1 MENNKKKILDE
12 INNLYGDTSLSD
24 SELEL
29 IEKVSEN
36 DEFTNEAIELMKT
49 QRSKYNDIV
58 PTKEN
63 ETDDILMIFSDVKNR
78 MGKNSVTKTDYNMDK
93 ILEVTNRYFEG
104 NKDANLT
111 DLQINRP
118 NMKTR
123 SIQTLLLA
131 ATLGLLVT
139 ACNNDSDQTVDITKP
154 INVKLSL
161 TITGTNIPIS
171 RAAIGATEFDDDD
184 ALGLYIAHKTGAN
197 GESPITSSLDPKNAP
212 WVNGSFT
219 DEPLYWQNVTDQ
231 HTLYAYYPYTNTAT
245 DTYTVPNVSIKP
257 DQNNSSTAAADYEA
271 SDLLWG
277 KCTTVATN
285 NASISMKH
293 CMSQITV
300 TLSAGTGYS
309 SLPAIDK
316 VELLCS
322 AGFALS
328 GTWNL
333 EDGKVTKANDA
344 AATDAATAST
354 TSITTYAHS
363 VAGATTYRAI
373 VLPGQAFTNSSQF
386 VKVTSG
392 SNTYTYYLAMS
403 SSENLTTE
411 ANKTYNFDLRLNKA
425 GLTLKGIT
433 IAAWDTDEIEGDAGM
448 DIGN

>member
-1 MENNKKKILDE
+1 
-12 INNLYGDTSLSD
+12 
-24 SELEL
+24 
-29 IEKVSEN
+29 
-36 DEFTNEAIELMKT
+36 
-49 QRSKYNDIV
+49 
-58 PTKEN
+58 
-63 ETDDILMIFSDVKNR
+63 
-78 MGKNSVTKTDYNMDK
+78 
-93 ILEVTNRYFEG
+93 
-104 NKDANLT
+104 
-111 DLQINRP
+111 
-118 NMKTR
+118 MKTR

-154 INVKLSL
+154 INARDEKGRLRV
-161 TITGTNIPIS
+161 G
-171 RAAIGATEFDDDD
+171 AAIGATEFDDDD

>member
-1 MENNKKKILDE
+1 MKKALISGITGQDGSFLAEFLLQKGYEVHGILRRSSSFNTGRIEHLYFDEWVRDMKQKRTINLHYGDMTDSSSLIRIIQSVQPDE
-12 INNLYGDTSLSD
+12 IYNLAAQSHVKVSFDVPEYTAETDAVGTLRMLEAVRILGMEKKTRIYQAST
-24 SELEL
+24 SELFG
-29 IEKVSEN
+29 KVQEVPQSETTP
-36 DEFTNEAIELMKT
+36 FYP
-49 QRSKYNDIV
+49 RSPYGVAKQYC
-58 PTKEN
+58 
-63 ETDDILMIFSDVKNR
+63 FW
-78 MGKNSVTKTDYNMDK
+78 
-93 ILEVTNRYFEG
+93 
-104 NKDANLT
+104 
-111 DLQINRP
+111 
-118 NMKTR
+118 
-123 SIQTLLLA
+123 
-131 ATLGLLVT
+131 
-139 ACNNDSDQTVDITKP
+139 ITK
-154 INVKLSL
+154 
-161 TITGTNIPIS
+161 
-171 RAAIGATEFDDDD
+171 
-184 ALGLYIAHKTGAN
+184 
-197 GESPITSSLDPKNAP
+197 
-212 WVNGSFT
+212 
-219 DEPLYWQNVTDQ
+219 NVTDQ

-257 DQNNSSTAAADYEA
+257 DQNNSSTAADYEA

-300 TLSAGTGYS
+300 TLSAGNGYS

-333 EDGKVTKANDA
+333 ADGKVTKANDA
-344 AATDAATAST
+344 AATDAAAAST

-411 ANKTYNFDLRLNKA
+411 ANKTYNFDLSLNKA

>member
-1 MENNKKKILDE
+1 
-12 INNLYGDTSLSD
+12 
-24 SELEL
+24 
-29 IEKVSEN
+29 
-36 DEFTNEAIELMKT
+36 
-49 QRSKYNDIV
+49 
-58 PTKEN
+58 
-63 ETDDILMIFSDVKNR
+63 
-78 MGKNSVTKTDYNMDK
+78 
-93 ILEVTNRYFEG
+93 
-104 NKDANLT
+104 
-111 DLQINRP
+111 
-118 NMKTR
+118 MKTR

-139 ACNNDSDQTVDITKP
+139 ACNNDTDQTVDITKP

-161 TITGTNIPIS
+161 TTTGTNIPIS

>member
-1 MENNKKKILDE
+1 
-12 INNLYGDTSLSD
+12 
-24 SELEL
+24 
-29 IEKVSEN
+29 
-36 DEFTNEAIELMKT
+36 
-49 QRSKYNDIV
+49 
-58 PTKEN
+58 
-63 ETDDILMIFSDVKNR
+63 
-78 MGKNSVTKTDYNMDK
+78 
-93 ILEVTNRYFEG
+93 
-104 NKDANLT
+104 
-111 DLQINRP
+111 
-118 NMKTR
+118 MKTR

-161 TITGTNIPIS
+161 TTTGTNIPIS

-197 GESPITSSLDPKNAP
+197 DESPISASLDPKNTK

-231 HTLYAYYPYTNTAT
+231 HTLYAYYPYTQHRHRHLHRAQRQHQAR
-245 DTYTVPNVSIKP
+245 P
-257 DQNNSSTAAADYEA
+257 DNSSTAAADYEA

-300 TLSAGTGYS
+300 TLSAGNGYS

-333 EDGKVTKANDA
+333 ADGKVTKANDA
-344 AATDAATAST
+344 AATDAAAAST

-411 ANKTYNFDLRLNKA
+411 ANKTYNFDLSLNKA
-425 GLTLKGIT
+425 GLTTERDYHRRMGHR
-433 IAAWDTDEIEGDAGM
+433 
-448 DIGN
+448 

>member
-1 MENNKKKILDE
+1 MMTTHWAS
-12 INNLYGDTSLSD
+12 TSPT
-24 SELEL
+24 
-29 IEKVSEN
+29 K
-36 DEFTNEAIELMKT
+36 
-49 QRSKYNDIV
+49 RV
-58 PTKEN
+58 PT
-63 ETDDILMIFSDVKNR
+63 
-78 MGKNSVTKTDYNMDK
+78 
-93 ILEVTNRYFEG
+93 
-104 NKDANLT
+104 
-111 DLQINRP
+111 
-118 NMKTR
+118 
-123 SIQTLLLA
+123 
-131 ATLGLLVT
+131 
-139 ACNNDSDQTVDITKP
+139 
-154 INVKLSL
+154 
-161 TITGTNIPIS
+161 
-171 RAAIGATEFDDDD
+171 
-184 ALGLYIAHKTGAN
+184 
-197 GESPITSSLDPKNAP
+197 
-212 WVNGSFT
+212 VNPPS
-219 DEPLYWQNVTDQ
+219 
-231 HTLYAYYPYTNTAT
+231 

>member
-1 MENNKKKILDE
+1 
-12 INNLYGDTSLSD
+12 
-24 SELEL
+24 
-29 IEKVSEN
+29 
-36 DEFTNEAIELMKT
+36 
-49 QRSKYNDIV
+49 
-58 PTKEN
+58 
-63 ETDDILMIFSDVKNR
+63 
-78 MGKNSVTKTDYNMDK
+78 
-93 ILEVTNRYFEG
+93 
-104 NKDANLT
+104 
-111 DLQINRP
+111 
-118 NMKTR
+118 MKTR

-161 TITGTNIPIS
+161 TTTGTNIPIS

-197 GESPITSSLDPKNAP
+197 DESPISASLDPKNTK

-300 TLSAGTGYS
+300 TLSAGNGYS

-333 EDGKVTKANDA
+333 ADGKVTKANDA
-344 AATDAATAST
+344 AATD
-354 TSITTYAHS
+354 

-411 ANKTYNFDLRLNKA
+411 ANKTYNFDLSLNKT

>member
-1 MENNKKKILDE
+1 MN
-12 INNLYGDTSLSD
+12 
-24 SELEL
+24 
-29 IEKVSEN
+29 
-36 DEFTNEAIELMKT
+36 
-49 QRSKYNDIV
+49 
-58 PTKEN
+58 P
-63 ETDDILMIFSDVKNR
+63 
-78 MGKNSVTKTDYNMDK
+78 
-93 ILEVTNRYFEG
+93 
-104 NKDANLT
+104 
-111 DLQINRP
+111 
-118 NMKTR
+118 
-123 SIQTLLLA
+123 
-131 ATLGLLVT
+131 
-139 ACNNDSDQTVDITKP
+139 
-154 INVKLSL
+154 
-161 TITGTNIPIS
+161 PIS
-171 RAAIGATEFDDDD
+171 A
-184 ALGLYIAHKTGAN
+184 
-197 GESPITSSLDPKNAP
+197 SLDPKNTK

-300 TLSAGTGYS
+300 TLSAGNGYS

-333 EDGKVTKANDA
+333 ADGKVTKANDA
-344 AATDAATAST
+344 AATDAAAAST

-411 ANKTYNFDLRLNKA
+411 ANKTYNFDLSLNKA

>member
-1 MENNKKKILDE
+1 
-12 INNLYGDTSLSD
+12 
-24 SELEL
+24 
-29 IEKVSEN
+29 
-36 DEFTNEAIELMKT
+36 
-49 QRSKYNDIV
+49 
-58 PTKEN
+58 
-63 ETDDILMIFSDVKNR
+63 
-78 MGKNSVTKTDYNMDK
+78 
-93 ILEVTNRYFEG
+93 
-104 NKDANLT
+104 
-111 DLQINRP
+111 
-118 NMKTR
+118 MKTR

-131 ATLGLLVT
+131 ATLGLLAT
-139 ACNNDSDQTVDITKP
+139 ACSNDSDQTVDITKP
-154 INVKLSL
+154 INVKLLL
-161 TITGTNIPIS
+161 TTTGTNIPIS
-171 RAAIGATEFDDDD
+171 RAAIGATEFDKDDV
-184 ALGLYIAHKTGAN
+184 LGLYIAHTTGAE
-197 GESPITSSLDPKNAP
+197 GDSPITSSLAPKNAP

-219 DEPLYWQNVTDQ
+219 GEPLYWQNVTDK
-231 HTLYAYYPYTNTAT
+231 HTLYAYFPYTENAT
-245 DTYTVPNVSIKP
+245 DGYTVPNVSIKS
-257 DQNNSSTAAADYEA
+257 DQNSSSTAADYEA
-271 SDLLWG
+271 ADLLWG

-300 TLSAGTGYS
+300 TLSPGDGYS
-309 SLPAIDK
+309 SFLPDIDK

-333 EDGKVTKANDA
+333 ADGKVTKANDA
-344 AATDAATAST
+344 AATDAAAAST

-411 ANKTYNFDLRLNKA
+411 ANKTYNFDLSLNKA

>member
-1 MENNKKKILDE
+1 
-12 INNLYGDTSLSD
+12 
-24 SELEL
+24 
-29 IEKVSEN
+29 
-36 DEFTNEAIELMKT
+36 
-49 QRSKYNDIV
+49 
-58 PTKEN
+58 
-63 ETDDILMIFSDVKNR
+63 
-78 MGKNSVTKTDYNMDK
+78 
-93 ILEVTNRYFEG
+93 
-104 NKDANLT
+104 
-111 DLQINRP
+111 
-118 NMKTR
+118 MKTR

-161 TITGTNIPIS
+161 TTTGTNIPIS

-197 GESPITSSLDPKNAP
+197 DESPISASLDPKNTK

-300 TLSAGTGYS
+300 TLSAGNGYS

-333 EDGKVTKANDA
+333 ADGKVTKANDA
-344 AATDAATAST
+344 AATDAAAAST

-373 VLPGQAFTNSSQF
+373 VLP
-386 VKVTSG
+386 
-392 SNTYTYYLAMS
+392 
-403 SSENLTTE
+403 
-411 ANKTYNFDLRLNKA
+411 LR
-425 GLTLKGIT
+425 I
-433 IAAWDTDEIEGDAGM
+433 IP
-448 DIGN
+448 